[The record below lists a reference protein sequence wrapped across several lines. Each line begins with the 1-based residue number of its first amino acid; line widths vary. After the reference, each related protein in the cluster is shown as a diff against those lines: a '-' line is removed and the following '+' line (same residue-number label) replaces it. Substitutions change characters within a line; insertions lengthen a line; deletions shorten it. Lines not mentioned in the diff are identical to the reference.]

1 ADDVQARQQA
11 DWLGELTKVSAG
23 QEGQLQMI
31 ALERAASELAFPPLR
46 DTKEIQQQLPEGT
59 IVFYYLVTSRNVHAM
74 ALAKDR
80 YAYFTMAQPLKVK
93 ADVTEMLK
101 QMGHHDR
108 TQPLAV
114 EDLKTNGWRAAAQ
127 RLLAQLTNDAK
138 PEEWARCQE
147 LVIVPDG

>member
-1 ADDVQARQQA
+1 ELLVRYGKYAELSRRSAELRGKLQDLPLTPADDVQARQQA

-108 TQPLAV
+108 T
-114 EDLKTNGWRAAAQ
+114 
-127 RLLAQLTNDAK
+127 
-138 PEEWARCQE
+138 
-147 LVIVPDG
+147 